1 MAKVFV
7 DTAAW
12 IAVLNKNDALHAS
25 TQRVMRNLQQKRVQL
40 VTSTFVLIEVA
51 DGMSAPLWRKNAIG
65 FFDGLKRLPDL
76 EIVPANQE
84 LFEAGLALY
93 RKRLDKAWGLTDCTS
108 FVVMT
113 EQHIREALTSDHHF
127 EQAGFRK
134 LL

>member
-25 TQRVMRNLQQKRVQL
+25 TQRVMRSLQQKRVQL

-51 DGMSAPLWRKNAIG
+51 DGMAAPLWRKNAIG

-76 EIVPANQE
+76 EIIPPSQE
-84 LFEAGLALY
+84 LYEAGLALY
-93 RKRLDKAWGLTDCTS
+93 RKRPDKHWGLTDCTS
-108 FVVMT
+108 FVIMT
-113 EQHIREALTSDHHF
+113 DQHIGEALTSDHHF
-127 EQAGFRK
+127 EQAGFRR